1 MKIIGVHNRLW
12 PVQGYMVSMSSEELA
27 SLVPGLGEKAKSLD
41 SGFEVQLQTMQGM
54 ASDISGAANPAEMLR
69 VAAEVIERHA
79 TVILATVVTEKK
91 S

>member
-1 MKIIGVHNRLW
+1 
-12 PVQGYMVSMSSEELA
+12 MVSMSSAELA

-54 ASDISGAANPAEMLR
+54 ASDIS
-69 VAAEVIERHA
+69 EVIERHA